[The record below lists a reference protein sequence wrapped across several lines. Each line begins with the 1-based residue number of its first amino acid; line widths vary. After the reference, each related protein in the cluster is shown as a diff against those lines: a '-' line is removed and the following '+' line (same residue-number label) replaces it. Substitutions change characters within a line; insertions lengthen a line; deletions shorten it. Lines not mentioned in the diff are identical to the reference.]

1 MTLEER
7 VRCNGFAKRLA
18 LAGAALP
25 IPVKVEST
33 EKEDDDTGMEIMR
46 AEVIVEDEMPA
57 SAAKEAAAAAQRDPP
72 ETRAAP
78 SASNSTMEEQDLD
91 LILNV
96 EDHDHLDFEPE
107 EDILDDTVEVNSFNK
122 LFSLRPDFRMGRI
135 SRLQGRSE
143 DGGCHNIT
151 HHKETN
157 FITTRKTLFINEF
170 TTIIIYLYYLY
181 FISRTS
187 CPQISIVILNDRI
200 VC

>member
-7 VRCNGFAKRLA
+7 VRYNGFAKRLA
-18 LAGAALP
+18 LAGAELP
-25 IPVKVEST
+25 IQVKVEST

-122 LFSLRPDFRMGRI
+122 LFSLRSDFRMGRI
-135 SRLQGRSE
+135 SRLQGSE

-157 FITTRKTLFINEF
+157 FITMRKTLFINEF
-170 TTIIIYLYYLY
+170 TTIII
-181 FISRTS
+181 
-187 CPQISIVILNDRI
+187 
-200 VC
+200 